1 MTIYEVA
8 DLLLKAR
15 GRIDV
20 YWNVYIAIVVAT
32 IGWLLSHRHALA
44 RPIKAL
50 VTVVYAIAAGMNLM
64 GLYTAYTF
72 AEALRDD
79 LLRMAN
85 GAPLPA
91 TLALL
96 ERYSYVAHRHAAIWI
111 HLVVGGTVLAAVWFA
126 RGPRGGDRSPA
137 D

>member
-32 IGWLLSHRHALA
+32 IGWLLAHRHALA
-44 RPIKAL
+44 RPTQVL

-72 AEALRDD
+72 AGALRDD
-79 LLRMAN
+79 LLRLAA

-111 HLVVGGTVLAAVWFA
+111 HLVVGGTVLAAVWFG
-126 RGPRGGDRSPA
+126 RWPRGDRPA
-137 D
+137 AG